1 MPRVTIVPADSLVI
15 VDGRGLDVSLTLPGH
30 VHAIQWDGRTGWVE
44 HTDGTPNTPVTQAE
58 YDALVVPAL
67 AAWESARAA
76 ADAPPPPLT
85 LEQAK
90 TAKLV
95 AIRAGHDAALAGVVA
110 ISDPT
115 TTTVAVEAALLA
127 ATDLTGLEYAR
138 QKLATRRAELEAMVE
153 AATTVEV
160 LDAVVVS
167 YPV

>member
-15 VDGRGLDVSLTLPGH
+15 VDGRGLNVSLTLPGH

-44 HTDGTPNTPVTQAE
+44 HNDGTPNTPVTQTE
-58 YDALVVPAL
+58 YDVLVVPAL

-90 TAKLV
+90 ATKLA
-95 AIRAGHDAALAGVVA
+95 AIRAGHDAALAGVIA
-110 ISDPT
+110 LSDPT
-115 TTTVAVEAALLA
+115 PTTVAVEAALLA

-138 QKLATRRAELEAMVE
+138 QKLAMRRNELVADVESATTTQAVE
-153 AATTVEV
+153 AIQA
-160 LDAVVVS
+160 S

>member
-15 VDGRGLDVSLTLPGH
+15 VDGRGLNVSLTLPGH

-44 HTDGTPNTPVTQAE
+44 HNDGTPNTPVTQTE
-58 YDALVVPAL
+58 YDVLVVPAL

-90 TAKLV
+90 ATKLA
-95 AIRAGHDAALAGVVA
+95 AIRAGHDAALAGVIA
-110 ISDPT
+110 LSDPT
-115 TTTVAVEAALLA
+115 PTTVAVEAALLA

-138 QKLATRRAELEAMVE
+138 QKLAMRRAELKAMVE
-153 AATTVEV
+153 SSSTFEALEVVE
-160 LDAVVVS
+160 VS

>member
-15 VDGRGLDVSLTLPGH
+15 VDGRGLNVSLTLPGH

-44 HTDGTPNTPVTQAE
+44 HNDGTPNTPVTQTE
-58 YDALVVPAL
+58 YDVLVVPAL

-90 TAKLV
+90 ATKLA
-95 AIRAGHDAALAGVVA
+95 AIRAGHDAALAGVIA
-110 ISDPT
+110 LSDPT
-115 TTTVAVEAALLA
+115 PTTVAVEAALLA
-127 ATDLTGLEYAR
+127 ATDLTELEYAR
-138 QKLATRRAELEAMVE
+138 QKLAMRRAELKAMVE
-153 AATTVEV
+153 SSSTFEALEVVE
-160 LDAVVVS
+160 VS

>member
-44 HTDGTPNTPVTQAE
+44 HNDDTPNTPVTQAE

-67 AAWESARAA
+67 AAWESARVA

-115 TTTVAVEAALLA
+115 PTTVAVEAALLA

-138 QKLATRRAELEAMVE
+138 QKLVARRDELL
-153 AATTVEV
+153 AAVAAAAAVEV

>member
-44 HTDGTPNTPVTQAE
+44 HSDGTPNTPVTQAE

-67 AAWESARAA
+67 AAWESARVA

-90 TAKLV
+90 AAKLA

-115 TTTVAVEAALLA
+115 PTTVAVEAALLA

-138 QKLATRRAELEAMVE
+138 QKLAARRNELVADVESATTAQAVE
-153 AATTVEV
+153 AIQA
-160 LDAVVVS
+160 S

>member
-15 VDGRGLDVSLTLPGH
+15 VDGRGLNVSLSLPGH

-44 HTDGTPNTPVTQAE
+44 HNDGTPNTPVAQTE

-67 AAWESARAA
+67 AAWESARVT

-90 TAKLV
+90 AAKLA

-110 ISDPT
+110 LSDPT
-115 TTTVAVEAALLA
+115 PTTVAVEAALLA

-138 QKLATRRAELEAMVE
+138 QKLTARRAELKAMVE
-153 AATTVEV
+153 SSSTVEA
-160 LDAVVVS
+160 LAVVEVS

>member
-15 VDGRGLDVSLTLPGH
+15 VDGRGLNVSLSLPGH

-44 HTDGTPNTPVTQAE
+44 HNDDTPNTPVTQTE
-58 YDALVVPAL
+58 YDVLVVPAL

-90 TAKLV
+90 AAKLA

-110 ISDPT
+110 LSDPT
-115 TTTVAVEAALLA
+115 PTTVAVEAALLA

-138 QKLATRRAELEAMVE
+138 QKLAARRAELKAMVE
-153 AATTVEV
+153 SSSTVEA
-160 LDAVVVS
+160 LAVVDVS

>member
-15 VDGRGLDVSLTLPGH
+15 VDGRGLNVSLTLPGH
-30 VHAIQWDGRTGWVE
+30 VHAIQWDGLTGWVE
-44 HTDGTPNTPVTQAE
+44 HNDGTPNTPMTQAE

-76 ADAPPPPLT
+76 ADAPPPPPT

-90 TAKLV
+90 AVKLA
-95 AIRAGHDAALAGVVA
+95 AIHAGHDAALAGVVA

-115 TTTVAVEAALLA
+115 PTTVAVEAALLA

-138 QKLATRRAELEAMVE
+138 QKLAARRNELVADVE
-153 AATTVEV
+153 SATTVE
-160 LDAVVVS
+160 AVEKITTQW
-167 YPV
+167 PV